1 MRRVMLA
8 VMLLGAVSA
17 ARAAGWWYL
26 VVPPRSDYDERAPFL
41 SGFRIMDDKPLS
53 EWKMAAIFDSTI
65 KCVARRDRLA
75 LIEHKDYF
83 KDLGAYLKGQQERT
97 EPELLRYE
105 RYTAELHNAN
115 YSAYSASRC
124 VPAGDPGLARPR

>member
-1 MRRVMLA
+1 MRRVILA
-8 VMLLGAVSA
+8 AVLLGAVSA
-17 ARAAGWWYL
+17 AQAAGWWYL

-41 SGFRIMDDKPLS
+41 AGYRILTDKPLS
-53 EWKMAAIFDSTI
+53 QWKTAGIFDSTI
-65 KCVARRDRLA
+65 KCVTTRDRLA

-83 KDLGAYLKGQQERT
+83 SDLGAYMKGQRERT

-105 RYTAELHNAN
+105 RYTTELHNAN

-124 VPAGDPGLARPR
+124 VPAGESSAVRPR